1 MKKKLCICAVL
12 ILLSLLGAAML
23 SYPIVSNYYMA
34 RHQSQVLSQYEE
46 AVESRT
52 QTGLEA
58 DRAIAQRY
66 NLELSAGSLVDFTT
80 ADGIAY
86 TDILNA
92 AQNGVMGY
100 VEIPDIQVLLPIYH
114 GTGDDVLANGAG
126 HMPNTSFPIGGK
138 STHAVIS
145 AHSAMA
151 TARMFTDLV
160 QLREGDRFFIHVLDE
175 ELVYEVDRILTVL
188 PSEIQ
193 YLSIVP
199 EQDFVTLLTC
209 VPYGVNSH
217 RLLVRGHRV
226 EAEASVSPPP
236 ESQANALTDEGAS
249 STWMSKYWEGIQYG
263 LVIFTVLA
271 LTVLAAIACKKLV
284 NKRKHHEK
292 QN

>member
-1 MKKKLCICAVL
+1 
-12 ILLSLLGAAML
+12 
-23 SYPIVSNYYMA
+23 
-34 RHQSQVLSQYEE
+34 
-46 AVESRT
+46 
-52 QTGLEA
+52 
-58 DRAIAQRY
+58 
-66 NLELSAGSLVDFTT
+66 
-80 ADGIAY
+80 
-86 TDILNA
+86 
-92 AQNGVMGY
+92 
-100 VEIPDIQVLLPIYH
+100 
-114 GTGDDVLANGAG
+114 
-126 HMPNTSFPIGGK
+126 
-138 STHAVIS
+138 
-145 AHSAMA
+145 MA

-160 QLREGDRFFIHVLDE
+160 QLREGDRFFIHVLDD

-226 EAEASVSPPP
+226 EADAPASPP
-236 ESQANALTDEGAS
+236 ESQTDDPIKEGAS

>member
-1 MKKKLCICAVL
+1 MKKKLYLYAIL
-12 ILLSLLGAAML
+12 ILLSLLGLLLL

-46 AVESRT
+46 AVESRAK
-52 QTGLEA
+52 TGLEA

-80 ADGIAY
+80 TDGIAY

-160 QLREGDRFFIHVLDE
+160 QLREGDRFFIHVLDD

-226 EAEASVSPPP
+226 EADAPASPP
-236 ESQANALTDEGAS
+236 ESQTDDPIKEGAS
-249 STWMSKYWEGIQYG
+249 STCMSKYWEGIQYG